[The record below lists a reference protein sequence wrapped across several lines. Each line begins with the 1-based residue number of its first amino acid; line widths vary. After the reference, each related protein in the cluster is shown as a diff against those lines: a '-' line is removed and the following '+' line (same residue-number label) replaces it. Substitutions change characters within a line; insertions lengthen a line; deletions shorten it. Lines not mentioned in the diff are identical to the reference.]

1 MSLPTPSTSV
11 SHRRFHQ
18 CVNHENKLDLRHPL
32 PSFGSFG
39 FFQASIWLKN
49 KQTLVKLSSDI
60 YFDVVSWFP
69 RNAHCTVSAGPAVST
84 TFTKYVGGVCQIQSC
99 FSAVQRF
106 KVCVHMYMKTDQNSI
121 KLWQNDSQFSAKK
134 SDFKPFGSLWIS
146 AMVFTF
152 SIASWVWIYW

>member
-49 KQTLVKLSSDI
+49 EQTLVKLSSDF
-60 YFDVVSWFP
+60 YFNVASWFQGNVHIKP
-69 RNAHCTVSAGPAVST
+69 HFNTLC
-84 TFTKYVGGVCQIQSC
+84 
-99 FSAVQRF
+99 VQ
-106 KVCVHMYMKTDQNSI
+106 
-121 KLWQNDSQFSAKK
+121 
-134 SDFKPFGSLWIS
+134 
-146 AMVFTF
+146 MVFMRTF
-152 SIASWVWIYW
+152 EANAKCNINNVWSHFYKFLVVLKYRRRPGANIFDTDISRFINTYILVVCIFDLFWGYLCS